1 MKKFNKIYNNILP
14 KTTNLIHEGNGKNIN
29 IGKRQKLN
37 SSQPQQPQQTSQQQN
52 INQPQPQQ
60 QQQINQNQQT
70 SQQPQ
75 PPSQQ
80 SVNQLSDDQMEQM
93 EQELKN
99 MLLSS
104 SEYKDLL
111 IGIEA
116 YIKKGESSL

>member
-1 MKKFNKIYNNILP
+1 MKNFNSIYNNILS
-14 KTTNLIHEGNGKNIN
+14 KTNNIIHEGNGGN
-29 IGKRQKLN
+29 
-37 SSQPQQPQQTSQQQN
+37 QPQLQQTSQ
-52 INQPQPQQ
+52 
-60 QQQINQNQQT
+60 NQQT
-70 SQQPQ
+70 TQSQTSQPQ